1 MGSRHVGS
9 ADADI
14 SGIGLAGFEDQTS
27 NVALVGRLN
36 PDARRV
42 TTEPDFLAG
51 RPRVLYQEA
60 TARGAQS
67 IRGYGIALD
76 GRFLKVAVDPAL
88 VNELLQREP
97 IPPQPR
103 THVHVV
109 QNWFDELQRLV
120 PSP

>member
-1 MGSRHVGS
+1 MSDVDHEKPNGGWACRS
-9 ADADI
+9 I
-14 SGIGLAGFEDQTS
+14 
-27 NVALVGRLN
+27 
-36 PDARRV
+36 RRS
-42 TTEPDFLAG
+42 L
-51 RPRVLYQEA
+51 RPA
-60 TARGAQS
+60 AQS

-76 GRFLKVAVDPAL
+76 GRFLKVAVGPAL